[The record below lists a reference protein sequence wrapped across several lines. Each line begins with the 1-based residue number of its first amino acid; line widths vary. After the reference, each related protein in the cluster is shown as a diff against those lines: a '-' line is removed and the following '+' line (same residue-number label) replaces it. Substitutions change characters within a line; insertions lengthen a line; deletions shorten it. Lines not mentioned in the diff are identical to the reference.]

1 MKIAV
6 FPGSFDPI
14 TRGHQAVLESAMPLF
29 DRIYVAIGVNA
40 AKQGFFSIEQRKRW
54 IRQAFPMNDNLEI
67 IDYDILTVDLCRQL
81 NAGFILRGLRNS
93 NDFIYE
99 NEIAQANR
107 HLNPEVQTL
116 FFTTPPELSF
126 VSSSI
131 VRDVYRHHGDYSAF
145 VPQGVVL
152 G

>member
-99 NEIAQANR
+99 NEIQSF
-107 HLNPEVQTL
+107 L
-116 FFTTPPELSF
+116 F
-126 VSSSI
+126 I
-131 VRDVYRHHGDYSAF
+131 IK
-145 VPQGVVL
+145 
-152 G
+152 